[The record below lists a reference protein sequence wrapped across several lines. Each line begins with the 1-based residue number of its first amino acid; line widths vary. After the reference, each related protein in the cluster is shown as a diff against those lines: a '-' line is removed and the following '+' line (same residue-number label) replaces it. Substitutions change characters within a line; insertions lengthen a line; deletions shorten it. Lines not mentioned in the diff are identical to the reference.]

1 MKAVVTAD
9 VVNST
14 LVKAADFNDLSDKIK
29 AIYEKDKIEFYRGD
43 SFQVLVNDAQKI
55 FLQSILSRLLA
66 MQYSNKQK
74 VDIRMSISLG
84 KLNSNSGK
92 IGSNMDDLFVRSGRA
107 FDKFQNSTRRLYV
120 VSGNE
125 SIDFTFEIMAEYMDS
140 LLENITPRQAEVLYY
155 MLKGMSQVE
164 IARQLD
170 KTTAT
175 INQHVKTARYTE
187 IESLLKK
194 FVILTQQLQ
203 DGR

>member
-9 VVNST
+9 IVNST

-43 SFQVLVNDAQKI
+43 SFQVLVNDAQKV

>member
-9 VVNST
+9 IVNST
-14 LVKAADFNDLSDKIK
+14 LVKAANFNDLSDKIK

-43 SFQVLVNDAQKI
+43 SFQVLVNDAQKV

-84 KLNSNSGK
+84 KLDSNSGK

>member
-43 SFQVLVNDAQKI
+43 SFQVLVNDAEKA

-66 MQYSNKQK
+66 MQYSNKQEI
-74 VDIRMSISLG
+74 DIRMSISLG
-84 KLNSNSGK
+84 KLSSNSEK

>member
-9 VVNST
+9 IVNST

>member
-1 MKAVVTAD
+1 MRAVVTAD
-9 VVNST
+9 IVNST
-14 LVKAADFNDLSDKIK
+14 LVKAEDFNDLSDKIK

-43 SFQVLVNDAQKI
+43 SFQVLVNDAQKA

-84 KLNSNSGK
+84 KLNSNTGK

-203 DGR
+203 DGK

>member
-43 SFQVLVNDAQKI
+43 SFQVLVNDAQKV

-66 MQYSNKQK
+66 MQYSNRQK

-125 SIDFTFEIMAEYMDS
+125 GVDFTFEIMAEYMDS
-140 LLENITPRQAEVLYY
+140 LLEKITPRQAEVLYY

-175 INQHVKTARYTE
+175 VNQHVKTARYAE

>member
-9 VVNST
+9 IVNST
-14 LVKAADFNDLSDKIK
+14 LVKAANFNDLSDKIK

-43 SFQVLVNDAQKI
+43 SFQVLVNDAQKV